1 MVDVN
6 VEAKRIASYAWL
18 VVVVAGVVVYCLW
31 GYDAPSFKCQYYIM
45 LCYVMLHSYL
55 LTAANCVGATAP
67 QPSFK
72 YHTQICLVVVVV
84 VVLRVKTVR
93 CIAGSHLCSH
103 LPLCTDI

>member
-1 MVDVN
+1 MVDVI

-55 LTAANCVGATAP
+55 LTAANCVGGYGALAII
-67 QPSFK
+67 
-72 YHTQICLVVVVV
+72 QIPY
-84 VVLRVKTVR
+84 TYMSGGGGGG
-93 CIAGSHLCSH
+93 AEG
-103 LPLCTDI
+103 